1 MIRCRPG
8 PNVGPTVFDWD
19 ADSCA
24 VSAESYTRGWRMYV
38 HLEEEIY
45 LNGLLQRRGP
55 LASFPGGA
63 SSVGVCT
70 PVS

>member
-1 MIRCRPG
+1 MLVQLYSTGMLIRVQSQPNRAPG
-8 PNVGPTVFDWD
+8 
-19 ADSCA
+19 
-24 VSAESYTRGWRMYV
+24 GWRMYV